1 MARAVFLV
9 FFGLAGFGILI
20 SLGTWQIQRL
30 SWKQDVLA
38 EIDSRISAEP
48 ASLPMT
54 PDPEADKYM
63 PVMVSGTMSDAELH
77 VLVSVKHVGPGY
89 RIIALFQTDDGR
101 LILLDRG
108 FVATEDKTATRLTG
122 HMTVVGN
129 LHWPDEID
137 SYTPEPDVAGN
148 TWFARDVPRMAAAL
162 GTEPVLLIARSVSDP
177 DITPLPVDT
186 VGIPNDHLQY
196 AITWFSLALIWAAM
210 TTYFLWR
217 TRAKPESRG
226 Q

>member
-1 MARAVFLV
+1 MARVVFMV
-9 FFGLAGFGILI
+9 FFGLTGCAILVW
-20 SLGTWQIQRL
+20 LGTWQIQRL
-30 SWKQDVLA
+30 GWKQEVLA

-48 ASLPMT
+48 VALPVA
-54 PDPEADKYM
+54 PDPDADKYL
-63 PVMVSGTMSDAELH
+63 PVEVSGAVSDTELH

-89 RIIALFQTDDGR
+89 RIIAPFQTEDGR

-108 FVATEDKTATRLTG
+108 FVATEDKNKARQTG
-122 HMTVVGN
+122 PMTVVGN

-137 SYTPEPDVAGN
+137 SYTPEPDVAAN

-162 GTEPVLLIARSVSDP
+162 GTEPVLLIARSQTDP
-177 DITPLPVDT
+177 NMTPLPVDT
-186 VGIPNDHLQY
+186 VGVPNDHLQY

-210 TTYFLWR
+210 TAYFLWR

-226 Q
+226 

>member
-1 MARAVFLV
+1 MARVVFLV
-9 FFGLAGFGILI
+9 FFGLTGCAILVW
-20 SLGTWQIQRL
+20 LGTWQIQRL
-30 SWKQDVLA
+30 GWKQEVLA

-48 ASLPMT
+48 AALPVA
-54 PDPEADKYM
+54 PDPDADKYL
-63 PVMVSGTMSDAELH
+63 PVEVSGAVSDTELH

-89 RIIALFQTDDGR
+89 RIIAPFQTEDGR

-108 FVATEDKTATRLTG
+108 FVPTEEKNKARQTG
-122 HMTVVGN
+122 PMTVVGN

-137 SYTPEPDVAGN
+137 SYTPEPDVAAN

-162 GTEPVLLIARSVSDP
+162 GTDPVLLIARSQTDP
-177 DITPLPVDT
+177 NMTPLPVDT
-186 VGIPNDHLQY
+186 VGVPNDHLQY

-210 TTYFLWR
+210 TAYFLWR

-226 Q
+226 